1 VKASA
6 ARLAIDRLEARL
18 RELEDQNARYRA
30 CLESL
35 VAWFQRVEANA
46 EGLRRVKAAE
56 ELLKLEGPAGGA
68 PGPAAGAGGA
78 A

>member
-1 VKASA
+1 MKASA

-35 VAWFQRVEANA
+35 VAWFQRVEA
-46 EGLRRVKAAE
+46 AE